1 MNNLVFI
8 NNGKTVTDSLTV
20 AEKFNKDHRNV
31 MRDIEV
37 QLQKLNEAGEREWG
51 VLNFERTHYQHIQN
65 GQWYQKFEMTEEAF
79 AIVAMGYVTPEAM
92 KMKVKFLEEFKWM
105 RNQMTNNSFGGFSKE
120 IQAILLLDQ
129 RSQEHSDRIERLE
142 NTTTID
148 FGQQK
153 QLQKAGQA
161 KVTRILGGKKTEAY
175 SNSSL
180 RSKVYSALWNDYQYI
195 FEINS
200 YCNTYKKD
208 FQDGLSYVKSW
219 TAPAYLMKEIE
230 AANGQLLF

>member
-1 MNNLVFI
+1 MNQLVFI
-8 NNGKTVTDSLTV
+8 SDGKTVTDSITV

-92 KMKVKFLEEFKWM
+92 KMKVKFLEEFKRM
-105 RNQMTNNSFGGFSKE
+105 RHQLTNNSFVGFSKE

-129 RSQEHSDRIERLE
+129 RSQEHTERIERLE

-153 QLQKAGQA
+153 QLQKTGRSR
-161 KVTRILGGKKTEAY
+161 VTGILGGKKTEAY
-175 SNSSL
+175 TNSSL
-180 RSKVYSALWNDYQYI
+180 RSKVYSALWNDYQDY

-208 FQDGLSYVKSW
+208 FDIGKTYVEKW
-219 TAPAYLMKEIE
+219 TPPANLMRQIE
-230 AANGQLLF
+230 AANGQALF